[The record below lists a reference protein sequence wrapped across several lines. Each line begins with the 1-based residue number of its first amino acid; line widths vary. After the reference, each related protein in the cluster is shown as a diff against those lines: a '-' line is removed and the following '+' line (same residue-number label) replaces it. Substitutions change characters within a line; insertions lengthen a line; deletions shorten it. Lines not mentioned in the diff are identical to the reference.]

1 MRRHVVALHIGPVE
15 QRRAQRGKTMKATE
29 LSLTAEAAESLLIF
43 QTRRSARSLHT
54 SAAGLR
60 FSRV

>member
-1 MRRHVVALHIGPVE
+1 
-15 QRRAQRGKTMKATE
+15 MKATE

-43 QTRRSARSLHT
+43 QTRRSLHT

-60 FSRV
+60 FSHV